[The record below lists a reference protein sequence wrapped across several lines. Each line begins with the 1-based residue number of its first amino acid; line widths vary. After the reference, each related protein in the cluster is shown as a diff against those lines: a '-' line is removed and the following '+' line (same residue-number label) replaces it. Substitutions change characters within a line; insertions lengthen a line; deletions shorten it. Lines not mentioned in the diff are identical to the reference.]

1 LRINNVRTQHGKAI
15 QIQINANPDSCPI
28 CHRAINPVDLS
39 VSYITGTATPGQ
51 NVKVERVLQC
61 PDARCQHIFIS
72 RYEGYVVSNN
82 QVISCSLRRSVP
94 VELEDTECSE
104 IIRGVSPDYC
114 EIYNQAHKA
123 EQANLDLVAGPGYR
137 KALEFLIKDY
147 LLKIHE
153 KPEEQAEIQKMLLG
167 RCISKYVTHNK
178 IKLVAARAAWLGNDE
193 THFIKK
199 WEGKDLNDLKTLIQL
214 TVRWIEM
221 EKMTAD
227 VEQDMPTGKA

>member
-1 LRINNVRTQHGKAI
+1 LLRINNVRTQFG
-15 QIQINANPDSCPI
+15 QQFQVEVDLNPDTCPI
-28 CHRAINPVDLS
+28 CHRAITPIDLS
-39 VSYITGTATPGQ
+39 IAYIIGNVSAAQ
-51 NVKVERVLQC
+51 KVKLERALQC
-61 PDARCQHIFIS
+61 PNGRCQHFFIS
-72 RYEGYVVSNN
+72 RYEGVVSANN
-82 QVISCSLRRSVP
+82 AVNCVLRGSVP
-94 VELEDTECSE
+94 AELEDTACSE

-114 EIYNQAHKA
+114 EIYDQAHKA
-123 EQANLDLVAGPGYR
+123 EQADLDLVAGPGYR